1 MREVGVT
8 QARGEV
14 ERADH
19 LRHAD
24 TGATRRT
31 GTAVRHVCCGF
42 FSVGVDALDFRP
54 ALHFGESPTEHR
66 GNHEH
71 VRDTVALEHVREAL
85 SAGYFCHSGDFLS
98 LCHPE
103 RAAKDL
109 LSW

>member
-1 MREVGVT
+1 MREVGIT
-8 QARGEV
+8 QARSEV

-24 TGATRRT
+24 TGPTRGT
-31 GTAVRHVCCGF
+31 GTAVGHVRCGF

-54 ALHFGESPTEHR
+54 ALHFSESPTEHR

-85 SAGYFCHSGDFLS
+85 SAGYFWHFILPFQLS
-98 LCHPE
+98 S
-103 RAAKDL
+103 RGA
-109 LSW
+109 